1 MCLSRRADSGR
12 PVKHT
17 ARLSGSKGAY
27 KMNITIDTSAAQKST
42 VLSSA
47 KMTGV
52 SKTSE
57 KSEAKTAQ
65 TTAKKYDT
73 LDLSE
78 NAVQY
83 LAKTENE
90 NTSTESGTE
99 EQTDNAVT
107 EAATQLVSESTDS
120 NTSETIDSTELYSY
134 TDDQLSELLAKGEI
148 TQLEYNNEMAK
159 RTTAETE

>member
-1 MCLSRRADSGR
+1 
-12 PVKHT
+12 
-17 ARLSGSKGAY
+17 
-27 KMNITIDTSAAQKST
+27 MNITIDTSAAQKST
-42 VLSSA
+42 ALSSA

-83 LAKTENE
+83 LAKTETE

-99 EQTDNAVT
+99 EQTTDNAVT

-120 NTSETIDSTELYSY
+120 DSSETIDSTELYSY

>member
-1 MCLSRRADSGR
+1 
-12 PVKHT
+12 
-17 ARLSGSKGAY
+17 
-27 KMNITIDTSAAQKST
+27 MNITIDTSAAQKST

-120 NTSETIDSTELYSY
+120 NYRLHRAL
-134 TDDQLSELLAKGEI
+134 QLHRRSAQRASGEGR
-148 TQLEYNNEMAK
+148 NNPARVQQRDGK
-159 RTTAETE
+159 AHHG

>member
-1 MCLSRRADSGR
+1 
-12 PVKHT
+12 
-17 ARLSGSKGAY
+17 
-27 KMNITIDTSAAQKST
+27 MNITIDTSAAQKST

-78 NAVQY
+78 SAVQY

-120 NTSETIDSTELYSY
+120 DSSETIDSTELYSY
-134 TDDQLSELLAKGEI
+134 TDDQLSEFWRRAKSPSSS
-148 TQLEYNNEMAK
+148 TTTRWQSAPRLK
-159 RTTAETE
+159 RNKHKP

>member
-1 MCLSRRADSGR
+1 
-12 PVKHT
+12 
-17 ARLSGSKGAY
+17 
-27 KMNITIDTSAAQKST
+27 MNITIDTSAAQKST

-90 NTSTESGTE
+90 NGTE

>member
-1 MCLSRRADSGR
+1 
-12 PVKHT
+12 
-17 ARLSGSKGAY
+17 
-27 KMNITIDTSAAQKST
+27 MNITIDMSAAQKST
-42 VLSSA
+42 ALSSA

-78 NAVQY
+78 SAVQY

-99 EQTDNAVT
+99 EQTTDNAVT

-120 NTSETIDSTELYSY
+120 DSSETIDSTELYSY

>member
-1 MCLSRRADSGR
+1 
-12 PVKHT
+12 
-17 ARLSGSKGAY
+17 
-27 KMNITIDTSAAQKST
+27 MNITIDTSAAQKST

-65 TTAKKYDT
+65 TTEKKYDT

-120 NTSETIDSTELYSY
+120 NTSDSTELYSY

>member
-1 MCLSRRADSGR
+1 
-12 PVKHT
+12 
-17 ARLSGSKGAY
+17 
-27 KMNITIDTSAAQKST
+27 MNITIDTSAAQKST

-78 NAVQY
+78 NAVQ
-83 LAKTENE
+83 
-90 NTSTESGTE
+90 
-99 EQTDNAVT
+99 
-107 EAATQLVSESTDS
+107 
-120 NTSETIDSTELYSY
+120 
-134 TDDQLSELLAKGEI
+134 
-148 TQLEYNNEMAK
+148 
-159 RTTAETE
+159 

>member
-1 MCLSRRADSGR
+1 
-12 PVKHT
+12 
-17 ARLSGSKGAY
+17 
-27 KMNITIDTSAAQKST
+27 MNITIDTSAAQKST

-47 KMTGV
+47 KMKGV

-99 EQTDNAVT
+99 EQTDNAVVRF
-107 EAATQLVSESTDS
+107 AISL
-120 NTSETIDSTELYSY
+120 LYSSWVISPFARSS
-134 TDDQLSELLAKGEI
+134 LS
-148 TQLEYNNEMAK
+148 
-159 RTTAETE
+159 

>member
-1 MCLSRRADSGR
+1 
-12 PVKHT
+12 
-17 ARLSGSKGAY
+17 
-27 KMNITIDTSAAQKST
+27 MNITIDTSAAQKNT
-42 VLSSA
+42 ALSSA

-57 KSEAKTAQ
+57 NSEAKTEQ

-78 NAVQY
+78 SAVQY

-90 NTSTESGTE
+90 NTSTKSGME
-99 EQTDNAVT
+99 EQTTDNAVT
-107 EAATQLVSESTDS
+107 EAATQLVSESKDS
-120 NTSETIDSTELYSY
+120 DSSETIDSTELYSY

>member
-1 MCLSRRADSGR
+1 
-12 PVKHT
+12 
-17 ARLSGSKGAY
+17 
-27 KMNITIDTSAAQKST
+27 MNITIDMSAAQKST
-42 VLSSA
+42 ALSSA

-99 EQTDNAVT
+99 EQTTDNAVT
-107 EAATQLVSESTDS
+107 EAATQLVSDSTYSDS
-120 NTSETIDSTELYSY
+120 SETIDSTELYSY